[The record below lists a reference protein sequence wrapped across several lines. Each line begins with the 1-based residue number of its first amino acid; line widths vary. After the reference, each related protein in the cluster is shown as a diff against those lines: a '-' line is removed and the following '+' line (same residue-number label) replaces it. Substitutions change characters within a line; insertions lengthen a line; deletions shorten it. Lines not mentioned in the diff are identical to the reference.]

1 MIKIKRGWFG
11 TVLGGLYFLSSHL
24 SLSSGQV
31 SFFVPAYHSIE
42 PFSSHS
48 QNSFSCREDSFLQVF
63 ENIWLRRSGCVD
75 EMVGVV
81 PFTLLLLAAYGIGK
95 YVICLS
101 TNIRHAKRT
110 GLPYVVGPFYPIG
123 FGWVFLA
130 QVIGPILRHVPG
142 VRNWGWLWLIDRQGS
157 WSLPRVAEG
166 KYGDTYLVVTPFII
180 FLKTSDAEL
189 GTQITTRKTDF
200 LKPVQRYKIV
210 DLFGKSIL
218 TQEGQE
224 WKRHR
229 KIVGPSFSEKS
240 NRLVFEESVRQA
252 EGMMDLWAEKNGNTR
267 GTMTIENTAKDS
279 ATLSL
284 HVICAAGFG
293 VPTLW
298 PNEGREKLGGKGIP
312 GFSDRNLTGGH
323 ELSFQGGL
331 TELLRQLVW
340 FVIFPPWMLKNSPLK
355 IHQSAYQAFHECTAY
370 FGELLDIKEKQMSLG
385 EGEKGTM
392 DLLGPMIKAN
402 YTEAGPNS
410 TTANTTSAT
419 LSREEILGNSFIF
432 LFAGHETTANN
443 IHFSILLLA
452 INISTQHRMQ
462 ADIDCI
468 LGSKSTSEFS
478 YMNDMPRLWNSM
490 VGAVIL
496 EELRL
501 IPAILNI
508 PKQASGEQT
517 VTVDGTQ
524 MTLPDKMFLHLNV
537 VGTNRNPRYWH
548 DSPNDFMPERWL
560 PRGVPAN
567 DSSQVIKKGE
577 KEAVDGLE
585 NASFETS
592 GAASLFKP
600 IKGSFISFSEGQR
613 ACPGRRFAQVESTA
627 VLSTL
632 FQKYSVEL
640 DVSSWATDDEVGRM
654 GREERRMLYEK
665 AIERAEKVIRR
676 SEQTITL
683 QMLPGD
689 EVPVRFVE
697 RGTERFWGCY

>member
-1 MIKIKRGWFG
+1 
-11 TVLGGLYFLSSHL
+11 
-24 SLSSGQV
+24 
-31 SFFVPAYHSIE
+31 
-42 PFSSHS
+42 
-48 QNSFSCREDSFLQVF
+48 
-63 ENIWLRRSGCVD
+63 
-75 EMVGVV
+75 MVGIVN
-81 PFTLLLLAAYGIGK
+81 FTIILLVTYGIGK
-95 YVICLS
+95 YTICLW

-110 GLPYVVGPFYPIG
+110 GLPYLVGPFYPIG
-123 FGWVFLA
+123 YGWVFLA
-130 QVIGPILRHVPG
+130 ETLGPVLRRVPKIK
-142 VRNWGWLWLIDRQGS
+142 NWGWLWLIDRQVS

-180 FLKTSDAEL
+180 YLKTSNAEL

-200 LKPVQRYKIV
+200 LKPVERYKIV

-252 EGMMDLWAEKNGNTR
+252 EGMMNLWAEKKGNTSGR
-267 GTMTIENTAKDS
+267 MTVGNTAEDS

-298 PNEGREKLGGKGIP
+298 PNEGEEKLGGRGIP
-312 GFSDRNLTGGH
+312 GFSDKTLSGRH
-323 ELSFQGGL
+323 ELSFQEGL
-331 TELLRQLVW
+331 THLLRYLIW
-340 FVIFPPWMLKNSPLK
+340 FVIFPPWVLKKSPFK
-355 IHQSAYQAFHECTAY
+355 VHQSAYQAFNECMTY
-370 FGELLDIKEKQMSLG
+370 FGELLDIKKKQMNLG
-385 EGEKGTM
+385 ESEKGTM

-402 YTEAGPNS
+402 YTETGPDSKAANS
-410 TTANTTSAT
+410 TQAT

-452 INISTQHRMQ
+452 MNISAQRRMQ

-468 LGSKSTSEFS
+468 LGSKPTSEFS
-478 YMNDMPRLWNSM
+478 YLNDMPRLYNSM
-490 VGAVIL
+490 VGAVLL

-501 IPAILNI
+501 VPAILNI
-508 PKQASGEQT
+508 PKQANGEQT
-517 VTVDGTQ
+517 VIMDGKQITF
-524 MTLPDKMFLHLNV
+524 PDKMFLHLNV
-537 VGTNRNPRYWH
+537 VGTNRNPRYWP

-560 PRGVPAN
+560 PRGIPGS
-567 DSSQVIKKGE
+567 DSSQVLEKGE
-577 KEAVDGLE
+577 KDNVDGLE
-585 NASFETS
+585 TASFETS

-600 IKGSFISFSEGQR
+600 IKGSYISFSEGQR

-627 VLSTL
+627 VLSTV
-632 FQKYSVEL
+632 FQKHSVEL
-640 DVSSWATDDEVGRM
+640 DVSSWASDEEVERM
-654 GREERRMLYEK
+654 GREERRVLYEK
-665 AIERAEKVIRR
+665 AIERADKVMRR
-676 SEQTITL
+676 SEQMITL